1 MHKPAN
7 AFLAMLRSIPVMD
20 ETNNYPLWELGTHP
34 EDHVVSHTF
43 NLGIKSFLS
52 DTMQSTATSSQA
64 NK

>member
-1 MHKPAN
+1 
-7 AFLAMLRSIPVMD
+7 MLRSIPVMD
-20 ETNNYPLWELGTHP
+20 ETSNYPLWELGTHP

-52 DTMQSTATSSQA
+52 DTMQSTAMPSQA